1 MLPRYRQLQVAVVRQ
16 ATAYQPGVE
25 LEVGTAEAALDRDF
39 PEADRTEARLVRRI
53 FEQRPCLLRQ
63 PAGLT
68 GRPQQDVGVQQQPQ
82 ASPESRSAIS
92 VSRMRSQSYG
102 TVNCPAMKPR
112 DRKRVESGTRVCVR

>member
-68 GRPQQDVGVQQQPQ
+68 GRPQQEGGGQQQPQ
-82 ASPESRSAIS
+82 EAPGNRPAIS
-92 VSRMRSQSYG
+92 VSRI
-102 TVNCPAMKPR
+102 
-112 DRKRVESGTRVCVR
+112 DREGGG

>member
-39 PEADRTEARLVRRI
+39 PEADRTESRLVRRI
-53 FEQRPCLLRQ
+53 FEQRPCILRQ

-68 GRPQQDVGVQQQPQ
+68 GRQQQAVGVTQPPH
-82 ASPESRSAIS
+82 ASPENMSAIS
-92 VSRMRSQSYG
+92 VSHMR
-102 TVNCPAMKPR
+102 T
-112 DRKRVESGTRVCVR
+112 